1 MSETGQHIVTSLHRH
16 LVVGLL
22 TILILVGGVGGWAA
36 VEEIGGAV
44 IAPGLIVVETKAK
57 RIQHQEGGI
66 VKEILV
72 EGGDLV
78 QAGDLVVKLDD
89 TVVHANLSMITS
101 ESEELAAQE
110 VRLIGERDGH
120 AQLHYPSE
128 LEDRGRQEPAIASS
142 LSNQR
147 ALHEA
152 RGSALQG
159 RKGQLKEQIAQLE
172 NHIRGL
178 AIQRAAKTESLQL
191 INERLEALEPLLLKG
206 LVLATEVTVLKRDRA
221 ELVGDRGGLVSQIAQ
236 ANETISERR
245 LQIIQI
251 EDEFRSGVLEDLQTV
266 RARMTQL
273 QEEKIAALDKLR
285 RVEIRAP
292 RTGYIH
298 QLNVHT
304 VGGVVGAGETL
315 MLIVPREDVLIVEA
329 QLQPTDV
336 DQVQPGQ
343 AAIIRLPAFNQRTTP
358 ELTAHVKTI
367 SADLTRDEVTGV
379 GYYLAQ
385 LLIGE
390 RELTKLKEKKLVPGM
405 PVEAFIQT
413 GERTILS
420 YLIKPMT
427 DHIAHAFK
435 E

>member
-1 MSETGQHIVTSLHRH
+1 
-16 LVVGLL
+16 
-22 TILILVGGVGGWAA
+22 
-36 VEEIGGAV
+36 
-44 IAPGLIVVETKAK
+44 
-57 RIQHQEGGI
+57 
-66 VKEILV
+66 
-72 EGGDLV
+72 
-78 QAGDLVVKLDD
+78 
-89 TVVHANLSMITS
+89 
-101 ESEELAAQE
+101 
-110 VRLIGERDGH
+110 
-120 AQLHYPSE
+120 
-128 LEDRGRQEPAIASS
+128 
-142 LSNQR
+142 
-147 ALHEA
+147 
-152 RGSALQG
+152 
-159 RKGQLKEQIAQLE
+159 
-172 NHIRGL
+172 
-178 AIQRAAKTESLQL
+178 QRAAKTESLQL

-273 QEEKIAALDKLR
+273 QEEKIATLDKLR

>member
-1 MSETGQHIVTSLHRH
+1 MDRQIITSLNRH
-16 LVVGLL
+16 IAVGLL
-22 TILILVGGVGGWAA
+22 LILILVGGVGGWAA
-36 VEEIGGAV
+36 VEEISGAV
-44 IAPGLIVVETKAK
+44 IAPGIMVVETKAK
-57 RIQHQEGGI
+57 RVQHQEGGI
-66 VKEILV
+66 IKEIRV
-72 EGGDLV
+72 QAGDLV
-78 QAGDLVVKLDD
+78 KAGDLVVKLDD
-89 TVVHANLSMITS
+89 TVVQANLSIIMS
-101 ESEELAAQE
+101 ELGELEAQE
-110 VRLIGERDGH
+110 VRLIAERDGH
-120 AQLHYPSE
+120 AQMHYPSE
-128 LEDRGRQEPAIASS
+128 LMDRGKQEPAIAGS
-142 LSNQR
+142 LSDQR
-147 ALHEA
+147 ALREA

-159 RKGQLKEQIAQLE
+159 RKAQLTEQIAQLK

-178 AIQRAAKTESLQL
+178 VVQRSAKTENIQL

-206 LVLATEVTVLKRDRA
+206 LVLATEVTILKRDRA
-221 ELVGDRGGLVSQIAQ
+221 ELIGDRGGLVSQIAQ
-236 ANETISERR
+236 AHETISERR
-245 LQIIQI
+245 LHIIQI
-251 EDEFRSGVLEDLQTV
+251 EDEFRSAVLEDLQAV
-266 RARMTQL
+266 RARIAHL
-273 QEEKIAALDKLR
+273 HEEQIAALDKLR

-358 ELTAHVKTI
+358 ELMSHVTTI
-367 SADLTRDEVTGV
+367 SADLTRDEVTGAN
-379 GYYLAQ
+379 YYLAQ

-390 RELTKLKEKKLVPGM
+390 RELTKLEDKKLVPGM

-420 YLIKPMT
+420 YLLKPMT
-427 DHIAHAFK
+427 DHIAHVFK

>member
-1 MSETGQHIVTSLHRH
+1 MDRRIVTSLNRH
-16 LVVGLL
+16 IAVGLL
-22 TILILVGGVGGWAA
+22 LILILVGGVGGWAA
-36 VEEIGGAV
+36 VEEISGAV
-44 IAPGLIVVETKAK
+44 IAPGIIVVETKAK
-57 RIQHQEGGI
+57 RVQHQEGGI
-66 VKEILV
+66 IKEIRV
-72 EGGDLV
+72 QAGDLV
-78 QAGDLVVKLDD
+78 KAGDLVVKLDD
-89 TVVHANLSMITS
+89 TVVQANLSMIMS
-101 ESEELAAQE
+101 ELGELEAQE
-110 VRLIGERDGH
+110 VRLIAERDGH
-120 AQLHYPSE
+120 AQMHYSSE
-128 LEDRGRQEPAIASS
+128 LMDRGKQEPAIAGS
-142 LSNQR
+142 LSDQR
-147 ALHEA
+147 ALREA

-159 RKGQLKEQIAQLE
+159 RKAQLNEQIAQLE
-172 NHIRGL
+172 DHIRGL
-178 AIQRAAKTESLQL
+178 AVQRSAKTESIQL

-206 LVLATEVTVLKRDRA
+206 LVLATEVTILKRDRA

-236 ANETISERR
+236 AHETISERR
-245 LQIIQI
+245 LHIIQI
-251 EDEFRSGVLEDLQTV
+251 EDEFRSAVLENLQVV
-266 RARMTQL
+266 RARIAQL
-273 QEEKIAALDKLR
+273 HEEQIAALDKLR

-336 DQVQPGQ
+336 DQVQAGQ

-358 ELTAHVKTI
+358 ELTAHVTTI
-367 SADLTRDEVTGV
+367 SADLTRDEVTGTN
-379 GYYLAQ
+379 YYLAQ

-390 RELTKLKEKKLVPGM
+390 RELTKLEDKKLVPGM
-405 PVEAFIQT
+405 PIEAFIQT

-420 YLIKPMT
+420 YLVKPMT